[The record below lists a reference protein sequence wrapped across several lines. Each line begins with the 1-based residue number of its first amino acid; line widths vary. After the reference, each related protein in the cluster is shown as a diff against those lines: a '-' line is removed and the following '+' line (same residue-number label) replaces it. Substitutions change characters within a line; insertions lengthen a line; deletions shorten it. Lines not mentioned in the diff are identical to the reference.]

1 MMYYNLLLALT
12 SFFTLVVSSRNHR
25 RSEVNLEPWQITKLS
40 TFSPSG
46 RPGSSNNQAQ
56 LWANIT
62 NPSPIP
68 AGAGATFDASSA
80 SCIVNW
86 TYIEE
91 DPYGITYACNTTEPQ
106 SLSSS
111 WTIEVLEANNTAPSP
126 TTNMDVKF
134 TLTTKLTVDGNEYS
148 KILTGRQHFQVGQNL
163 AGNCGGSGVVMHL
176 LFSLL
181 FSLFYYRRIL
191 LTINC

>member
-1 MMYYNLLLALT
+1 MMYYNLLLALA
-12 SFFTLVVSSRNHR
+12 SFFTLAISSRDYR
-25 RSEVNLEPWQITKLS
+25 RSEVDLEPWQITKLS

-86 TYIEE
+86 TYIDE

-106 SLSSS
+106 SS

-126 TTNMDVKF
+126 TTNMDVRF
-134 TLTTKLTVDGNEYS
+134 TLTTKLTVEGNEYS
-148 KILTGRQHFQVGQNL
+148 KILTARQHFQVGEYL
-163 AGNCGGSGVVMHL
+163 VGNCGASGVCSW
-176 LFSLL
+176 SLKDE
-181 FSLFYYRRIL
+181 SVPVQP
-191 LTINC
+191 TIVACQGTC